1 MKTEL
6 SLFRF
11 AGFRLAP
18 AEIMRLVFVFSLANA
33 LWSPLS
39 PRDRAWVDRI
49 EIFIRGLEYRLV
61 GIAFLLQSSVLSV
74 LLMGAGTLGIIF
86 GRIVWEG
93 KS

>member
-11 AGFRLAP
+11 AGFRSAP
-18 AEIMRLVFVFSLANA
+18 AEIMRLVFVFSLVNA
-33 LWSPLS
+33 LWSPLP
-39 PRDRAWVDRI
+39 PRGGAWV
-49 EIFIRGLEYRLV
+49 
-61 GIAFLLQSSVLSV
+61 VLSV
-74 LLMGAGTLGIIF
+74 LLIGAGTLGIIF